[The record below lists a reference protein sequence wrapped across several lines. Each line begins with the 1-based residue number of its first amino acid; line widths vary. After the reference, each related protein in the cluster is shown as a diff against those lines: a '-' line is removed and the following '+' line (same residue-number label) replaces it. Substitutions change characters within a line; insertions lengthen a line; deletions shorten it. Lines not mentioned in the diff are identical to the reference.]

1 MGTIE
6 LKETLSKVQIEGLD
20 GAYFEQGKIT
30 HCKFIAAKKKVVL
43 ELQLPRT
50 LPLEQLQCFN
60 DGLIQ
65 LIGCPVELRISAD
78 VCDLDSGEMLKYCK
92 YFSEHSRYGQG
103 LRDAIPT
110 VKDQVVDCLF
120 TDETLKQQALACRE
134 ELDHFMQNAG
144 VSYDFEFSC
153 RAASF
158 TQIEVKMPKEAPKP
172 QAKPAYSADKPSYRS
187 RRTKM
192 EDYTVLALKE
202 INDEIQNVQFTGTI
216 FEKDSIT
223 IKKTGNEIQTLY
235 VKDNDDAITC
245 KRFESA
251 RCPKE
256 KLNEVGVGD
265 DVRVYGSVRYDSFS
279 KELVFFPD
287 DIVKL
292 EKKEEE
298 QDTADVK
305 RVELHCH
312 TNKSEMDG
320 VCEVE
325 ELVTQAFKWGHRA
338 IAVTDHMACQAF
350 PKAQSCA
357 AKLLKGN
364 KDREFKILYG
374 VEMNMVD
381 EFLTIIRNPR
391 ADSLSDTAYVVY
403 DLETTG
409 LSCSFDHII
418 EFGAVVIERG
428 EIKETKQLFV
438 KPPVPINAF
447 ISEKTN
453 ITNEDVAQAKPFA
466 EVAQELVDFIGDKVL
481 VAHNATFDYN
491 FLNEELKRIGMAPLT
506 NPVVDTLDLARALHS
521 DRRSYRL
528 GNIARHYRITYDE
541 EVAHRA
547 DYDADVLAS
556 VFMLMI
562 KECKDRGAQT
572 VADLQNLQ
580 DKKAFVKVMKRHVNV
595 IAKNQ
600 AGLKDLFKLV
610 TLSNTDYLAVFGKAN
625 SKSSGEEFLAEP
637 RILRRCIQEL
647 RGNLLIGSACYNG
660 EVFELAANHNQQDLE
675 AAIAFY
681 DYIEIQPLENYRP
694 LVESHSLP
702 DTDRLKQV
710 LMRIIRT
717 AKKLNKPVVATGDV
731 HYCKKEEKILR
742 DIYIQTQ
749 GIGGVRHPLY
759 IYDKERRS
767 RTVTPDQHFLTTN
780 QMLQAFDWV
789 EDRQLAY
796 ELVVEAPN
804 AIADQVEKV
813 LPVHD
818 KLYTPVIEGSEEKL
832 KTICYENAHKTYGEV
847 LPEIVEKRLERELNS
862 IIGNGFAVIYYISH
876 LLVKKSNEDGYLVG
890 SRGSVGSSFVA
901 TMSGITEVNPLI
913 PHYVCPDCQHSEFI
927 TDGSVK
933 SGFNLPAKKCP
944 KCGAE
949 MIVNGHDIAFETF
962 LGFEGDKVPDIDLNF
977 SGEYQ
982 DKAHAFTKTVFGED
996 HVFRAGTIG
1005 TVAQKTAFGYVS
1017 GYAEEMG
1024 LENMRQAQRL
1034 RLANGCEG
1042 VKRTTGQHPGGIIV
1056 IPSSMDVYDFTPVQY
1071 PANNPDSEWKTTHF
1085 DFHDIHDNVLKF
1097 DILGHVDPTAMRL
1110 LQNIS
1115 GIDPTTIPMNDP
1127 ETMSIFNSVDALKA
1141 DPRVYG
1147 EATGAVG
1154 LPEFGTKFVRG
1165 ILELTRP
1172 STFSELLRIS
1182 GLSHGTDVWLNNAKD
1197 LIDGGLTLHD
1207 VIGCRDDIMTY
1218 LIEKGMPKKDSFFIM
1233 ESVRKGKGL
1242 KPEWIELM
1250 KENNIPQWYIDSC
1263 LKIKYLFPKAHAVAY
1278 VMMAIRIAWFK
1289 VHHPYW
1295 YYVAFFTLR
1304 CDAYE
1309 IETMVKG
1316 MDAIKRRMDE
1326 IQAMK
1331 SNPETKRQVTK
1342 KDEDLYSMFEAC
1354 LEMYARGYRFSN
1366 IDIDKSLATEFRV
1379 LPDDLKTII
1388 PPFTTVD
1395 GLGANVAKSIVEAR
1409 EQGEFLSKEDLLNR
1423 TQLSQTLMRKLEV
1436 LGTLA
1441 GMQEENQ
1448 LSLF

>member
-1 MGTIE
+1 
-6 LKETLSKVQIEGLD
+6 
-20 GAYFEQGKIT
+20 
-30 HCKFIAAKKKVVL
+30 
-43 ELQLPRT
+43 
-50 LPLEQLQCFN
+50 
-60 DGLIQ
+60 
-65 LIGCPVELRISAD
+65 
-78 VCDLDSGEMLKYCK
+78 
-92 YFSEHSRYGQG
+92 
-103 LRDAIPT
+103 
-110 VKDQVVDCLF
+110 
-120 TDETLKQQALACRE
+120 
-134 ELDHFMQNAG
+134 
-144 VSYDFEFSC
+144 
-153 RAASF
+153 
-158 TQIEVKMPKEAPKP
+158 
-172 QAKPAYSADKPSYRS
+172 
-187 RRTKM
+187 
-192 EDYTVLALKE
+192 
-202 INDEIQNVQFTGTI
+202 
-216 FEKDSIT
+216 
-223 IKKTGNEIQTLY
+223 
-235 VKDNDDAITC
+235 
-245 KRFESA
+245 
-251 RCPKE
+251 
-256 KLNEVGVGD
+256 
-265 DVRVYGSVRYDSFS
+265 
-279 KELVFFPD
+279 
-287 DIVKL
+287 
-292 EKKEEE
+292 
-298 QDTADVK
+298 
-305 RVELHCH
+305 
-312 TNKSEMDG
+312 
-320 VCEVE
+320 
-325 ELVTQAFKWGHRA
+325 
-338 IAVTDHMACQAF
+338 
-350 PKAQSCA
+350 
-357 AKLLKGN
+357 
-364 KDREFKILYG
+364 
-374 VEMNMVD
+374 
-381 EFLTIIRNPR
+381 
-391 ADSLSDTAYVVY
+391 
-403 DLETTG
+403 
-409 LSCSFDHII
+409 
-418 EFGAVVIERG
+418 
-428 EIKETKQLFV
+428 
-438 KPPVPINAF
+438 
-447 ISEKTN
+447 
-453 ITNEDVAQAKPFA
+453 
-466 EVAQELVDFIGDKVL
+466 
-481 VAHNATFDYN
+481 
-491 FLNEELKRIGMAPLT
+491 
-506 NPVVDTLDLARALHS
+506 
-521 DRRSYRL
+521 
-528 GNIARHYRITYDE
+528 
-541 EVAHRA
+541 
-547 DYDADVLAS
+547 
-556 VFMLMI
+556 
-562 KECKDRGAQT
+562 
-572 VADLQNLQ
+572 
-580 DKKAFVKVMKRHVNV
+580 
-595 IAKNQ
+595 
-600 AGLKDLFKLV
+600 
-610 TLSNTDYLAVFGKAN
+610 
-625 SKSSGEEFLAEP
+625 
-637 RILRRCIQEL
+637 
-647 RGNLLIGSACYNG
+647 
-660 EVFELAANHNQQDLE
+660 
-675 AAIAFY
+675 
-681 DYIEIQPLENYRP
+681 
-694 LVESHSLP
+694 
-702 DTDRLKQV
+702 
-710 LMRIIRT
+710 
-717 AKKLNKPVVATGDV
+717 
-731 HYCKKEEKILR
+731 
-742 DIYIQTQ
+742 
-749 GIGGVRHPLY
+749 
-759 IYDKERRS
+759 
-767 RTVTPDQHFLTTN
+767 
-780 QMLQAFDWV
+780 
-789 EDRQLAY
+789 
-796 ELVVEAPN
+796 
-804 AIADQVEKV
+804 
-813 LPVHD
+813 
-818 KLYTPVIEGSEEKL
+818 
-832 KTICYENAHKTYGEV
+832 
-847 LPEIVEKRLERELNS
+847 
-862 IIGNGFAVIYYISH
+862 
-876 LLVKKSNEDGYLVG
+876 
-890 SRGSVGSSFVA
+890 
-901 TMSGITEVNPLI
+901 MSGITEVNPLI

-933 SGFNLPAKKCP
+933 SGFDLPAKKCP

>member
-1 MGTIE
+1 MGKLD
-6 LKETLSKVQIEGLD
+6 LKNTLDQAVIDGIDRSYFDGGVITEVQYVKAKRKVIVHLD
-20 GAYFEQGKIT
+20 LP
-30 HCKFIAAKKKVVL
+30 AAMPL
-43 ELQLPRT
+43 TQLKR
-50 LPLEQLQCFN
+50 FS
-60 DGLIQ
+60 DGLIR
-65 LIGCPVELRISAD
+65 LIGCPVELRISTQR
-78 VCDLDSGEMLKYCK
+78 CTLDSGEILEYLKS
-92 YFSEHSRYGQG
+92 FGEQASDGSWVHDAVTTLTGQ
-103 LRDAIPT
+103 T
-110 VKDQVVDCLF
+110 VECLF
-120 TDETLKQQALACRE
+120 SDEQLRSRAETGRD
-134 ELDHFMQNAG
+134 ELVYFMQNAG
-144 VSYDFEFSC
+144 ISYDFEFRC
-153 RAASF
+153 RQASF
-158 TQIEVKMPKEAPKP
+158 TQIEVKIPQPQGKP
-172 QAKPAYSADKPSYRS
+172 SEPVKAEKPAYRK
-187 RRTKM
+187 RRTKP
-192 EDYTVLALKE
+192 DDFPVLKLKD
-202 INDEIQNVQFTGTI
+202 ITDECQNVQFDGTV
-216 FEKDSIT
+216 FEIELIL
-223 IKKTGNEIQTLY
+223 IKKTGRWIQTFY
-235 VKDNDDAITC
+235 VKDEEDAITC
-245 KRFESA
+245 KRFETA
-251 RCPKE
+251 RVTRE
-256 KLNEVGVGD
+256 KLDEIHKGD
-265 DVRVYGSVRYDSFS
+265 RVRVYGSVRYDSFAR
-279 KELVFFPD
+279 ELVFFPD
-287 DIVKL
+287 EVIRL
-292 EKKEEE
+292 EKEAGE
-298 QDTADVK
+298 QDLADRK

-325 ELVTQAFKWGHRA
+325 ELITQAFRWGHRA
-338 IAVTDHMACQAF
+338 IAITDHMACQAF

-357 AKLLKGN
+357 ARLLKGAP
-364 KDREFKILYG
+364 DRDFKILYG

-381 EFLTIIRNPR
+381 EHLTIVRNPQPLPLNE
-391 ADSLSDTAYVVY
+391 ASYVVY

-418 EFGAVVIERG
+418 EFGAVLIERG
-428 EIKETKQLFV
+428 EVVARKQLFV
-438 KPPVPINAF
+438 KPPVAINAF
-447 ISEKTN
+447 ISSKTN
-453 ITNEDVAQAKPFA
+453 ISNEMVVGAKTFA
-466 EVAQELVDFIGDKVL
+466 EAADEILDFIQDRVL
-481 VAHNATFDYN
+481 VAHNASFDYN
-491 FLNEELKRIGMAPLT
+491 FLNEELKRIGRAPLT

-556 VFMLMI
+556 VFLLMCREA
-562 KECKDRGAQT
+562 KNRGAQT
-572 VADLQNLQ
+572 IADLQNLQ
-580 DKKAFVKVMKRHVNV
+580 DERAFVKVMKQHVNV
-595 IAKNQ
+595 IARNQ
-600 AGLKDLFKLV
+600 AGLKDLFRLV

-637 RILRRCIQEL
+637 RILRRCIEQYREH
-647 RGNLLIGSACYNG
+647 LLIGSACFNG
-660 EVFELAANHNQQDLE
+660 EIFELAANRSQQDLE
-675 AAIAFY
+675 KAMAFY

-694 LVESHSLP
+694 LVESHSIA
-702 DTDRLKQV
+702 DQQRLKQV
-710 LMRIIRT
+710 LLRIIRT
-717 AKKLNKPVVATGDV
+717 AQQMGKMVVATGDV
-731 HYCKKEEKILR
+731 HYCTKDEKILR

-759 IYDKERRS
+759 IYDKERRM
-767 RTVTPDQHFLTTN
+767 RTVTPDQHFLTTD
-780 QMLQAFDWV
+780 QMLKAFDWL

-796 ELVVEAPN
+796 ELVVENTN
-804 AIADQVEKV
+804 AIADLVEV
-813 LPVHD
+813 VRPVHD
-818 KLYTPVIEGSEEKL
+818 RLYTPVIEGSDQKL
-832 KTICYENAHKTYGEV
+832 RSICYQNAHRIYGDP
-847 LPEIVEKRLERELNS
+847 LPELVEKRLERELHS
-862 IIGNGFAVIYYISH
+862 IIGNGYAVIYYISH

-901 TMSGITEVNPLI
+901 TMAGITEVNPLI
-913 PHYVCPDCQHSEFI
+913 PHYVCPQCQHSEFI

-933 SGFNLPAKKCP
+933 SGFDLPGKICP
-944 KCGAE
+944 VCGTA
-949 MIVNGHDIAFETF
+949 MVGNGHEIAFETF

-982 DKAHAFTKTVFGED
+982 DKAHAFTKTVFGDD

-1034 RLANGCEG
+1034 RLAQGCEG

-1056 IPSSMDVYDFTPVQY
+1056 IPSNMDVYDFTPVQY

-1085 DFHDIHDNVLKF
+1085 DFHDIHENVLKF

-1115 GIDPTTIPMNDP
+1115 GIDPTSIPMNDP
-1127 ETMSIFNSVDALKA
+1127 ETMSLFNSADALKA
-1141 DPRVYG
+1141 DIRQYQ
-1147 EATGAVG
+1147 ESTGAVG

-1197 LIDGGLTLHD
+1197 LIDGGLTLND
-1207 VIGCRDDIMTY
+1207 VIGCRDDIMVY
-1218 LIEKGMPKKDSFFIM
+1218 LIDKGLPSKDAFFIM

-1250 KENNIPQWYIDSC
+1250 KEHDVPQWYIDSC

-1289 VHHPYW
+1289 VHYPHW

-1316 MDAIKRRMDE
+1316 IDAIKRRMDE
-1326 IQAMK
+1326 IQALK

-1342 KDEDLYSMFEAC
+1342 KEEDLYSMFESC

-1366 IDIDKSLATEFRV
+1366 IDIEQSLATEFRV
-1379 LPDDLKTII
+1379 LEEDTHTII
-1388 PPFTTVD
+1388 PPFTTID
-1395 GLGANVAKSIVEAR
+1395 GLGANVARSIVEAR
-1409 EQGEFLSKEDLLNR
+1409 EKGAFLSKEDLLNR
-1423 TQLSQTLMRKLEV
+1423 TQLSQTLLRKLEILGV
-1436 LGTLA
+1436 LE